1 MDSEQ
6 RYRALDG
13 HFDGATLRGPEID
26 ALLANAPDARE
37 YLARLESID
46 AALRSLPLE
55 PLPDGL
61 EVRILAELSRSAE
74 ARVPIGLVYA
84 SVALVIVFA
93 GLVGWLNPGLLEM
106 PGVSQ
111 VLTAVDA
118 DASWANL
125 QNAAVD
131 SARSMLDWAISGLQ
145 PLAITSNVSLWL
157 LIAIAGCGLFAFNAI
172 AAVRLRP
179 TGK

>member
-1 MDSEQ
+1 MN
-6 RYRALDG
+6 RR
-13 HFDGATLRGPEID
+13 FDGDALREPEIA
-26 ALLANAPDARE
+26 ALLGDAPDARE

-61 EVRILAELSRSAE
+61 EIRILAELSRSAE
-74 ARVPIGLVYA
+74 ARVPGGLVYA
-84 SVALVIVFA
+84 SVALVVVLA
-93 GLVGWLNPGLLEM
+93 GFVGWLNPGLLEM

-118 DASWANL
+118 DASWVNL
-125 QNAAVD
+125 QAAAVD
-131 SARSMLDWAISGLQ
+131 SAWSMWDLAISTLQ
-145 PLAITSNVSLWL
+145 PFAITSNVALWL
-157 LIAIAGCGLFAFNAI
+157 SIAIAGCGLFAFNAI

-179 TGK
+179 VGK

>member
-1 MDSEQ
+1 MDRENA
-6 RYRALDG
+6 YRALDR
-13 HFDGATLRGPEID
+13 HFDDEALRGREID
-26 ALLANAPDARE
+26 ALLSNVPEAQE

-46 AALRSLPLE
+46 AALGSLPLE

-61 EVRILAELSRSAE
+61 EIRILAELSRSAE

-118 DASWANL
+118 DANWVNL
-125 QNAAVD
+125 QKATVD
-131 SARSMLDWAISGLQ
+131 SAWSVWEWTISALQ
-145 PLAITSNVSLWL
+145 PLAIASNVALWL
-157 LIAIAGCGLFAFNAI
+157 SIAITGCGLFAFNAV

-179 TGK
+179 AGK